1 MINNILSTLTVLHSS
16 SGGLNL
22 FSKIKRTK
30 NFKILKA
37 KINSSKFRQ
46 VKKKHRKFLF
56 KKRFQNNINA
66 CLKVLYISSLVIV
79 VLNKYFLALIGQ
91 KF

>member
-1 MINNILSTLTVLHSS
+1 MISNILSTLIVSHSS

-22 FSKIKRTK
+22 FSKIKRIK
-30 NFKILKA
+30 KSILKA
-37 KINSSKFRQ
+37 KINSSKFHQ

-56 KKRFQNNINA
+56 KKRLQNNINA
-66 CLKVLYISSLVIV
+66 CLKALYISSLVIV
-79 VLNKYFLALIGQ
+79 VLNKYFLTLIGQ